1 MPPTQEKYKYEYN
14 GKEFQGEFSLNW
26 NDYGARNYDA
36 SLGRWVNLDALAE
49 GRNWLSPYNYTQN
62 NPVLRIDPDGNWDD
76 DYKLD
81 KKTGKITKI
90 GDDEKYDRLY
100 ATDDN
105 GNINNIIEPLVIKK
119 ASKKEGTIISFLS
132 EKNTFTTLMDTGS
145 TEFDSEYAKGP
156 TNITMESNK
165 SIAWKFFKFVANNSD
180 VEWSINKYKIKSTGY
195 IGYQVG
201 TYHLG
206 DSNLYGLS
214 YPKSPPLIFNKN
226 FAVGLGV
233 MHSHPNEN
241 DVINSMDGD
250 VWVGHSYQYDF
261 GNDKPYYIYFNRKNG
276 NSFVYKILPNKTEDA
291 AKQNTHRKFI
301 TF

>member
-1 MPPTQEKYKYEYN
+1 MQPEQEKYKYEYN

-26 NDYGARNYDA
+26 SDYGARNYDA

-76 DYKLD
+76 NYKLD

-90 GDDEKYDRLY
+90 RDTNDKFDRLF

-105 GNINNIIEPLVIKK
+105 GNINNNITPLVINK
-119 ASKKEGTIISFLS
+119 ASKDDWTIISSLS
-132 EKNTFTTLMDTGS
+132 EKNTYTKLMDTGS
-145 TEFDSEYAKGP
+145 TEFDSEYAKVP

-201 TYHLG
+201 TYLWETVI
-206 DSNLYGLS
+206 YMVYRILS
-214 YPKSPPLIFNKN
+214 
-226 FAVGLGV
+226 
-233 MHSHPNEN
+233 
-241 DVINSMDGD
+241 
-250 VWVGHSYQYDF
+250 
-261 GNDKPYYIYFNRKNG
+261 
-276 NSFVYKILPNKTEDA
+276 LPD
-291 AKQNTHRKFI
+291 
-301 TF
+301 